1 MKTPIERGSRSA
13 SSGPL
18 FVIIGYDQSAAR
30 HGKTEGSSRR
40 RSVHALSIIELSPV
54 PARRP
59 LFGKGE
65 GTLARV
71 FGSLQR
77 AVQFVFELQSLGKR
91 QIEAAQRSLLD
102 PLYRQRRALAD
113 LSGDLLTFAHQLVD
127 RYDMIDEPQS

>member
-1 MKTPIERGSRSA
+1 VAK
-13 SSGPL
+13 
-18 FVIIGYDQSAAR
+18 
-30 HGKTEGSSRR
+30 
-40 RSVHALSIIELSPV
+40 

-77 AVQFVFELQSLGKR
+77 AVQFAFELQSLGKR

-102 PLYRQRRALAD
+102 QNNPAPKSPNPITANTIERTQNALCPRRALIAER
-113 LSGDLLTFAHQLVD
+113 AIAV
-127 RYDMIDEPQS
+127 